1 MRNLLSNLR
10 TVPTVALLAVLVAC
24 EGEPPK
30 TPAVAVVGGG
40 ATPTTETPAEP
51 DESAQ
56 GTPAKSDAGAAPATS
71 ACGCCPCAMGDGGAG
86 AVAGEGGVEMAT
98 APVAAPPAA
107 APSISG
113 TLTMAGKPLPF
124 GVVYLEDAPI
134 DPNAKMTA
142 RIDNRQMAFVPFV
155 TVIPAGGKVTF
166 ANSDPFPHNVFS
178 PDADKFNMGTI
189 SHNQMVVHSFPKP
202 GEYSLLCN
210 LHPGMLGY
218 VVVAPSSY
226 FSKTDAK
233 GHYAIKGVPAGTY
246 KITAWS
252 PRVPTE
258 TKTVDVKGG
267 DTTLDFELHR

>member
-1 MRNLLSNLR
+1 MRKLR
-10 TVPTVALLAVLVAC
+10 TIPTIALLGVLMAC

-30 TPAVAVVGGG
+30 TPATAVVGGG
-40 ATPTTETPAEP
+40 ATPTAEAPAET

-56 GTPAKSDAGAAPATS
+56 AAPAKGDAGAAAPATA
-71 ACGCCPCAMGDGGAG
+71 ACGCCPCPMGDGG
-86 AVAGEGGVEMAT
+86 VAEGGAEMTAT
-98 APVAAPPAA
+98 APVVPPPAT
-107 APSISG
+107 SFTIQG
-113 TLTMAGKPLPF
+113 TVTMAGKVLPF

-134 DPNAKMTA
+134 DPKAKMTA

-166 ANSDPFPHNVFS
+166 QNSDPFPHNVFS

-189 SHNQMVVHSFPKP
+189 SQNQMLVHSFPKA

-233 GHYAIKGVPAGTY
+233 GHYAIKAVPQGTY

-252 PRVPTE
+252 PRLPTE
-258 TKTVDVKGG
+258 TKSVDVKGG
-267 DTTLDFELHR
+267 DATLDFELHR